1 MLPRRAAQ
9 AKGNTLV
16 GNGSVFRAEGLDDAI
31 FLSDHAVT
39 GRELFSKNERS
50 ALRIMLCGVEPDPSV
65 QSSAAEL
72 PLLQGHAKVHHATGS
87 LSSGVTCSQCWC
99 HLNYSS
105 AAIQFSEFSR

>member
-39 GRELFSKNERS
+39 GRELFSKNE
-50 ALRIMLCGVEPDPSV
+50 
-65 QSSAAEL
+65 
-72 PLLQGHAKVHHATGS
+72 
-87 LSSGVTCSQCWC
+87 
-99 HLNYSS
+99 
-105 AAIQFSEFSR
+105 